1 MNKRTCLAGIG
12 PGGAGGGGLAE
23 EGKRIQR
30 QVGGR

>member
-23 EGKRIQR
+23 EEKTAA
-30 QVGGR
+30 GRR